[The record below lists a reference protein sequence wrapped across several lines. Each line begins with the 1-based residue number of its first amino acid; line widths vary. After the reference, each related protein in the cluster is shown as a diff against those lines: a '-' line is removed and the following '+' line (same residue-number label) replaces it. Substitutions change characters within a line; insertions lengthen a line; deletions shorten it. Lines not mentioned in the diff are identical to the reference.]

1 MEVKTGH
8 KETEVGIIPRDWDV
22 KKLGELVSLRTGP
35 FGSSVHKSDYING
48 GIPFINPIHIFNGEL
63 FPDPDITL
71 SPETVARLSEFQL
84 RTNDIILGRRGEM
97 GRCAVVQDDQQG
109 WLCGSGSM
117 ILRPNSKIVSQ
128 FLQRIMSS
136 SYTIA
141 KIEEASVGSTM
152 INLNQ
157 AVLFGLSIP
166 YPPLPEQK
174 AIAEALSDADALI
187 EALEQLIVKKR
198 QVKQGAMQELLTGKR
213 RLPGFDSGWE
223 VKTFGELFYISGG
236 LSASRDQL
244 SSDGYC
250 YLHYGDIHLSK
261 KTYIDLRSEFQDIP
275 KLNIPLKKVSSAS
288 LLNDGDVVFVDASE
302 DDEGASKHVVVVNPD
317 RIPFISGLHTIV
329 AKSKTNEL
337 NHEYRRYCFQTRE
350 VKKQFLFYAVGTKV
364 SGISKTN
371 IAKINLPV
379 PSLPEQTAIAEI
391 LSDMDAEIAALEAKL
406 AKARQI
412 KQGMMQELLTGRIR
426 LVESGKG
433 IVDSEKLR
441 VESEK
446 RRSGK

>member
-1 MEVKTGH
+1 MEVKAGY
-8 KETEVGIIPRDWDV
+8 KQTEVGVIPEDWKV

-117 ILRPNSKIVSQ
+117 IVRPNSKIVPE

-166 YPPLPEQK
+166 YPSLPEQE

-187 EALEQLIVKKR
+187 EAMEQLIAKKR
-198 QVKQGAMQELLTGKR
+198 QVKHGAMQELLTGNK
-213 RLPGFDSGWE
+213 RLPGFHTKWVDC
-223 VKTFGELFYISGG
+223 
-236 LSASRDQL
+236 QL
-244 SSDGYC
+244 SEIGRFSKGKGIKRDETTLDGIPCIRYGEIYTHHNDYIKEFHSFIPAKIAKQSQRIYKGDLLFTGSGETAEGIGKC
-250 YLHYGDIHLSK
+250 VAFLGDEEAYAGGDIVIFTPSNQNALYLGYLMNHTSIVTQK
-261 KTYIDLRSEFQDIP
+261 SRMAQGDAIVHISAQ
-275 KLNIPLKKVSSAS
+275 KLGQLQLIL
-288 LLNDGDVVFVDASE
+288 
-302 DDEGASKHVVVVNPD
+302 
-317 RIPFISGLHTIV
+317 
-329 AKSKTNEL
+329 
-337 NHEYRRYCFQTRE
+337 
-350 VKKQFLFYAVGTKV
+350 
-364 SGISKTN
+364 
-371 IAKINLPV
+371 

-391 LSDMDAEIAALEAKL
+391 LSDMDAEIAALEEKL
-406 AKARQI
+406 AKARQV
-412 KQGMMQELLTGRIR
+412 KQGMMQELLTGRVR
-426 LVESGKG
+426 LV
-433 IVDSEKLR
+433 
-441 VESEK
+441 
-446 RRSGK
+446 